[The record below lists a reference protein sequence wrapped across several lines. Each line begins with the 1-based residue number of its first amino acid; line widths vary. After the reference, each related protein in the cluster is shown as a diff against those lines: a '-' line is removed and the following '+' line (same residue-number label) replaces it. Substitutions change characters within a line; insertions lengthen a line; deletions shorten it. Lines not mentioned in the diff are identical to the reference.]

1 MAIKIG
7 ERVELV
13 VEGAWFEKFSWSRQ
27 LLDPELGQER
37 GAPAFAIACTVVNLG
52 HQAGLVARAHSS
64 WDGEG
69 RKHEGF
75 EILVPWSC
83 GRDSGSRCGGRRRRA
98 DRVPLECEG
107 SWKQVL
113 QGDREGS
120 NA

>member
-37 GAPAFAIACTVVNLG
+37 GAPAFAIACALVNLG
-52 HQAGLVARAHSS
+52 HQAGVVARAHSS

-75 EILVPWSC
+75 EILVPWSYVVAILEVGAEGGGA
-83 GRDSGSRCGGRRRRA
+83 GRIGF
-98 DRVPLECEG
+98 L
-107 SWKQVL
+107 
-113 QGDREGS
+113 
-120 NA
+120 